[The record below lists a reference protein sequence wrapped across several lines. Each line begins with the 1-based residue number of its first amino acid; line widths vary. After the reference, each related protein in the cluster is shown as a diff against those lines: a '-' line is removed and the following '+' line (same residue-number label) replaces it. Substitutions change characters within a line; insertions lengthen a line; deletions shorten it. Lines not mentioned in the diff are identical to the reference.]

1 MAEPPV
7 TETRAPNGPQTLQE
21 MFGGRQGII
30 DSAVPPIVFVA
41 VNAIADNE
49 RQADDVRQAA
59 VAAVVSALVLLVVRL
74 VRRER
79 TRHVFNGVVGVA
91 ISAWLAAKSGRAS
104 DYFKPGIW
112 LNTAYLSAFVLSV
125 VFRKPIVGL
134 VLKQFSDKPA
144 SWHDHPRVRRAY
156 SELTLMWAL
165 MYGLRVVVLEPL
177 RRADL
182 NELAA
187 AMKIVLGW
195 PVLIAVLAVTMP
207 YLRWR
212 TAGVPVEAD
221 DAERA
226 EEAEQ
231 AEQAEAEQPG
241 HIG

>member
-1 MAEPPV
+1 MTERPD
-7 TETRAPNGPQTLQE
+7 TETRAAPDRPQSLQE

-41 VNAIADNE
+41 VNAMGNNE

-79 TRHVFNGVVGVA
+79 TRHVFNGVLGVA
-91 ISAWLAAKSGRAS
+91 ISAGIAAKSGRAS

-112 LNTAYLSAFVLSV
+112 LNTAYLSVFLLSV

-156 SELTLMWAL
+156 SELTLMWAA

-187 AMKIVLGW
+187 AMKIALGW
-195 PVLIAVLAVTMP
+195 PVLIGVLALTMP
-207 YLRWR
+207 YLHWR

-221 DAERA
+221 
-226 EEAEQ
+226 EAEQ
-231 AEQAEAEQPG
+231 DEQAAQVEQAEQPG